1 MSAKAKSAKSTP
13 AVNVSA
19 LKSAVASGK
28 LTSRKLRAQFGKLFT
43 AANKAG
49 NIAWKRISRKGM
61 KAFYVATAA

>member
-1 MSAKAKSAKSTP
+1 
-13 AVNVSA
+13 VSA